1 MWFLEADIAIR
12 ILTASAIWALVGF
25 AARKFAKQAQVNH
38 FLVLLDVLIIAYV
51 SKLLA
56 VFYVAYSVFTWT
68 LGRLVAR
75 AQKGRKY
82 IFILS
87 CFLCALPFF
96 YVRAREVFSFLPLVF
111 ALTGI
116 AYNIL
121 KAIDGIYYVY
131 YTGEDIPLLG
141 YLNFM
146 LFFPVITAGPILRY
160 RDFAASFASPLPI
173 TGERL
178 TICFKRLILGYF
190 KKVVVL
196 ELVSILLTR
205 LTAAEPRIWL
215 SLIIC
220 LVSYF
225 LLWLDMSG
233 YADIAIA
240 LGGIVG
246 ISVPENFKKPLKA
259 ASFTQFWRNWHVS
272 LTDWIREHI
281 FVVLNGKRLTKKQGA
296 AIGFGTMMIMNL
308 WHGFSLVFLA
318 DGLLN
323 GIILAAENLFGL
335 TTVNKRKVSRGYYI
349 FRCCATNFIFAFT
362 TIFYTLDAGA
372 LLRVLRGFVS
382 L

>member
-12 ILTASAIWALVGF
+12 LLTATAIWAAVGF
-25 AARKFAKQAQVNH
+25 AARKIGRQAEVNH
-38 FLVLLDVLIIAYV
+38 FLVLLDILIIAYV
-51 SKLLA
+51 SEWLA
-56 VFYVAYSVFTWT
+56 VFYVLYSIFTWA
-68 LGRLVAR
+68 LGRLVRR
-75 AQKGRKY
+75 AQRGRKY
-82 IFILS
+82 LFLLC
-87 CFLCALPFF
+87 CFLCAAPFF
-96 YVRAREVFSFLPLVF
+96 YVRAREIFSFLPLLF

-131 YTGEDIPLLG
+131 YTDEDIPLLT

-178 TICFKRLILGYF
+178 TDCFKRLIRGYF

-196 ELVSILLTR
+196 ELVSILLSR
-205 LTAAEPRIWL
+205 LSAAEPRIWI
-215 SLIIC
+215 SLLVC

-233 YADIAIA
+233 YADIAIS
-240 LGGIVG
+240 LGGIMG
-246 ISVPENFKKPLKA
+246 IAVPENFKKPLKA

-281 FVVLNGKRLTKKQGA
+281 FVVLNGKRLSRKQGA

-349 FRCCATNFIFAFT
+349 FRCCATNLIFAFT
-362 TIFYTLDAGA
+362 TIFYTLDAEA
-372 LLRVLRGFVS
+372 LVRVLRGFVS